1 METIKNTLFVASA
14 MILTACAAPK
24 QEVAGLPQDATYT
37 VEQNQLGEFVFC
49 RNEECS
55 GFERKV
61 LAEQPVYAQT
71 QTNLQK
77 DEIRV
82 FFNLGSL
89 HLGAEGVRTLKRVL
103 PKLKNTQ
110 TVYLRGWADSI
121 GGRNTAINRRLA
133 KQRAAV
139 IGKWLRKHNVSAK
152 IRTASSPACCNS
164 DDTRTVVITW

>member
-82 FFNLGSL
+82 FFNLGSS

-103 PKLKNTQ
+103 P
-110 TVYLRGWADSI
+110 
-121 GGRNTAINRRLA
+121 
-133 KQRAAV
+133 
-139 IGKWLRKHNVSAK
+139 
-152 IRTASSPACCNS
+152 
-164 DDTRTVVITW
+164 

>member
-1 METIKNTLFVASA
+1 

-82 FFNLGSL
+82 FFNLG
-89 HLGAEGVRTLKRVL
+89 RTRLSVLTPSAPRCEL

>member
-1 METIKNTLFVASA
+1 

-82 FFNLGSL
+82 FFNLGSS

-133 KQRAAV
+133 K
-139 IGKWLRKHNVSAK
+139 
-152 IRTASSPACCNS
+152 
-164 DDTRTVVITW
+164 

>member
-1 METIKNTLFVASA
+1 MT
-14 MILTACAAPK
+14 LTACAAPK
-24 QEVAGLPQDATYT
+24 QEGVELSQETYT

-61 LAEQPVYAQT
+61 LEEQPVYAQT
-71 QTNLQK
+71 QTNFQQ

-82 FFNLGSL
+82 FFNLGSS

>member
-1 METIKNTLFVASA
+1 

-24 QEVAGLPQDATYT
+24 QEVAELPQDATYT
-37 VEQNQLGEFVFC
+37 VEQNKLGEFVFC

-77 DEIRV
+77 EEIRV
-82 FFNLGSL
+82 FFNLDSS
-89 HLGAEGVRTLKRVL
+89 HLGAEGVKTLKRVL

-139 IGKWLRKHNVSAK
+139 IGKMAEE
-152 IRTASSPACCNS
+152 T
-164 DDTRTVVITW
+164 